1 MISGFFIEVPM
12 ICPTKIFRV
21 LRTSILSNTSSFCAG
36 ISIRTQC
43 EFFPLGLMSI
53 SYDSNRRVGF
63 SIQVSNNVRLPAAVE
78 EFVRDWQVTPKTAT
92 EPTWDFMWNTQVEE
106 GREKALLRHAFT
118 VNCSEL
124 PAPPD
129 IPTEATALAE
139 SAVKV
144 KITLRFNIH

>member
-1 MISGFFIEVPM
+1 
-12 ICPTKIFRV
+12 
-21 LRTSILSNTSSFCAG
+21 
-36 ISIRTQC
+36 
-43 EFFPLGLMSI
+43 MSI